1 MDGNMTKAL
10 WLGVTVLLFVAVVTI
25 GITLFNGMK
34 DIGDESGK
42 RIGSIASSLK
52 DDVYRPYDGKQVKG
66 DDVLTAISTFGG
78 QSGEVIVLVD
88 TLGDGSAATLDPD
101 SGSAPSI
108 GSFARYVSDTT
119 RELSVEDRCYVFS
132 SGTGALFSSQS
143 KKLQD
148 AARRD
153 AENSNLPGRYINPTG
168 RFMAHLV
175 YDANQNICGA
185 LFSQVE

>member
-10 WLGVTVLLFVAVVTI
+10 WLGVTILLFVAVVTI

-34 DIGDESGK
+34 DIGDESGA

-52 DDVYRPYDGKQVKG
+52 DEIYRPFDGKQVKG

-88 TLGDGSAATLDPD
+88 TLGDGSAVALNPEGT
-101 SGSAPSI
+101 APSM
-108 GSFARYVSDTT
+108 GAFESYVSTT
-119 RELSVEDRCYVFS
+119 NRTLSVEDRCFVLS
-132 SGTGALFSSQS
+132 SGTGSLFASQS

-153 AENSNLPGRYINPTG
+153 AENSNLPGKYINPSG

-175 YDANQNICGA
+175 YDANQKICGA
-185 LFSQVE
+185 MFAQVE

>member
-10 WLGVTVLLFVAVVTI
+10 WLGVTILLFVAVVSI

-34 DIGDESGK
+34 DIGDESGA

-52 DDVYRPYDGKQVKG
+52 DEVFRPYDGRQVKG

-88 TLGDGSAATLDPD
+88 TLGDGNAVSLDPD
-101 SGSAPSI
+101 VNAAP
-108 GSFARYVSDTT
+108 GMTAFTQYVSTT
-119 RELSVEDRCYVFS
+119 NRSIAVEDRCYVLS
-132 SGTGALFSSQS
+132 SGSGVMFSTQS

-153 AENSNLPGRYINPTG
+153 AENSNLPVKYINPSG

-175 YDANQNICGA
+175 YDANQKICGA
-185 LFSQVE
+185 VFAQVE